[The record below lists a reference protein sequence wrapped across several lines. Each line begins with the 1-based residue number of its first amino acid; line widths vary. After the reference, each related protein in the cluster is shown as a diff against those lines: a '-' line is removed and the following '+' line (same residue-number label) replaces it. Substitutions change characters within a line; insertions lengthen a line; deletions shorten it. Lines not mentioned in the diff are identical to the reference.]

1 MAKPLSKRSG
11 FYSHLR
17 MRCTEWKMG
26 HPPQQSASLP
36 LTWES
41 IWGKMFTL
49 RCEKR
54 GRQKSH
60 RKSVVGNGQEMGF
73 SLLVL
78 MGLARGVMRR
88 RLPQE
93 CFPPFSASLRDPACD
108 RVERVAWPTNPLWA
122 PLKQGAEP
130 GPAPPPRLLFLSH
143 WSLSGSETSEGRLS
157 FPGLEASRGHCTSRP
172 MTCQHP
178 RRDRSHIH

>member
-1 MAKPLSKRSG
+1 
-11 FYSHLR
+11 
-17 MRCTEWKMG
+17 MG

-73 SLLVL
+73 SLLVHPWL
-78 MGLARGVMRR
+78 GQRCHEMEAAPGV
-88 RLPQE
+88 
-93 CFPPFSASLRDPACD
+93 FPSLLRIF
-108 RVERVAWPTNPLWA
+108 T
-122 PLKQGAEP
+122 
-130 GPAPPPRLLFLSH
+130 
-143 WSLSGSETSEGRLS
+143 
-157 FPGLEASRGHCTSRP
+157 
-172 MTCQHP
+172 
-178 RRDRSHIH
+178 